1 MALPISTK
9 KRRSKLFA
17 HAGKPVQY
25 VHIDNRRVDYP
36 IGISPVGRPK
46 PFVRAGKLG
55 VLVRTGKSGSFVRMG
70 KAGSLGRMGRPNSF
84 PWDCRPLQITISIGG
99 AEPQEIELLK
109 DLEAKGCISNI
120 TWIESN
126 PGSFDEKMKY
136 VLSYLHSDEAK
147 KLGCRI
153 RKGYDY
159 AWIKIAMDSKKMP
172 ERYNSSKHMST
183 PKFVEYIKS
192 LGFSDIAG
200 PKTINKAKAHAM
212 WQSETNTIV
221 FYKIYLSNVERKRR
235 NLIAW
240 KFLEMINEI

>member
-1 MALPISTK
+1 MV
-9 KRRSKLFA
+9 SK
-17 HAGKPVQY
+17 
-25 VHIDNRRVDYP
+25 
-36 IGISPVGRPK
+36 PK
-46 PFVRAGKLG
+46 PFVRIGKLG
-55 VLVRTGKSGSFVRMG
+55 VLVRMGKSGSFVRMG
-70 KAGSLGRMGRPNSF
+70 KSGSSVRMGRPNSYI
-84 PWDCRPLQITISIGG
+84 WDCRPLHIAISIGG
-99 AEPQEIELLK
+99 TEPQEIELLK
-109 DLEAKGCISNI
+109 ELEAKGRISNI

-136 VLSYLHSDEAK
+136 VLSYLHSAKAK
-147 KLGCRI
+147 KLGCMI

-172 ERYNSSKHMST
+172 ERYNNSKHMST

-200 PKTINKAKAHAM
+200 SKTINKAKAHAM
-212 WQSETNTIV
+212 WQSETNKIV